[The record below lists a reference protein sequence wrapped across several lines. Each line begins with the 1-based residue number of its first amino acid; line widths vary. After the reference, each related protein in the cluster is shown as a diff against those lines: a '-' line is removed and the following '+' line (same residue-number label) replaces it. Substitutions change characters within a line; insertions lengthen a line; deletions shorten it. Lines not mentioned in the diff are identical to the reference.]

1 MLKARKKMT
10 KKELKTDPF
19 FEKMDALLRFY
30 KRNEKRIWTIML
42 AVILIGIA
50 GSYITRSVVKKNEK
64 AKSQISIAQFYMKS
78 GQEDRAVSLL
88 SEVRD
93 GLYEKKYIGYAAYYL
108 GDIHLKNRNYE
119 QAEEN
124 YREFLSSKSGD
135 RLMKTTAWAALG
147 AVEESR
153 KGYEKAAEFYLE
165 ALKLAELTSRKI
177 NFGEKVFQNSLKAGN
192 TQKAEEVL
200 DLLEK
205 LDLNDVQKN
214 KIVSYRALIGK

>member
-1 MLKARKKMT
+1 MLKPRKKMT

-19 FEKMDALLRFY
+19 FEKMDAFLRFY
-30 KRNEKRIWTIML
+30 KRNEKRIWTIL
-42 AVILIGIA
+42 IAVILIGIS
-50 GSYITRSVVKKNEK
+50 GSYITRSEIKKQEK

-93 GLYEKKYIGYAAYYL
+93 GLYGKKYIGYAAYYL
-108 GDIHLKNRNYE
+108 GDINLKNRNYK

-135 RLMKTTAWAALG
+135 RLMKATAQAALG

-153 KGYEKAAEFYLE
+153 EAYEKASEFYLE
-165 ALKLAELTSRKI
+165 ALKLADLTNLKI
-177 NFGEKVFQNSLKAGN
+177 NFGEKAFQNALKAGH
-192 TQKAEEVL
+192 TQKAEHVL

-205 LDLNDVQKN
+205 LDLDEIQKN
-214 KIVSYRALIGK
+214 KIVSYRALLRK